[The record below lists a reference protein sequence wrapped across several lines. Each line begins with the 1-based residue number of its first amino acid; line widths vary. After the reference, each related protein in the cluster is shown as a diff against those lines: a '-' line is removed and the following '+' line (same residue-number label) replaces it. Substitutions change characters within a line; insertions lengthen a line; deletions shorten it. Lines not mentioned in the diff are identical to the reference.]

1 MRHLRLIIFAFTM
14 LAVMLA
20 VSSCTQ
26 SEDGPLNITN
36 EEVSFSRTGYFL
48 RPQLDSG
55 KSIYLVGD
63 TLHLKMD
70 SAWTYSNCSLRSVS
84 YDTST
89 VDSVYTLKPLLN
101 LKSNTGDCPS
111 PYYRKDL
118 TARLILNESV
128 LGGVTMI
135 VASNTFDSVFDT
147 ISVRRGAISRDTFS
161 IYVDSMFNAH
171 DSLPL
176 RTKGSPSL
184 LKVLDS
190 ITPHTFYWR
199 AMKSTCEMKI
209 TECDS
214 TVSDTLFP
222 KTWKLGDTLLVPVRA
237 ACADSDDVYCAASYW
252 KDDSS
257 SLGSVKVHHDT
268 TWNTS
273 TYLVETIPDC
283 GTYDRYTYKLMQ
295 VGYKGTFIR
304 ELFTPNENDISC
316 GPLTREKWMA
326 ISLSSGKIVQDN
338 DSLKIAEKLYKEWK
352 KAKVAPNKAKK

>member
-1 MRHLRLIIFAFTM
+1 MRHLRLIIVALAM
-14 LAVMLA
+14 LAVVLA
-20 VSSCTQ
+20 IPACTQ

-36 EEVSFSRTGYFL
+36 EEVEFARTGYFL

-70 SAWTYSNCSLRSVS
+70 SAWTYSNCALRSIT

-89 VDSVYTLKPLLN
+89 VDSFFKLKPILN
-101 LKSNTGDCPS
+101 LKSNPGDCSS

-118 TARLILNESV
+118 SSRLILTESV
-128 LGGVTMI
+128 LGGVTQI
-135 VASNTFDSVFDT
+135 VVSNTFDSVFDT
-147 ISVRRGAISRDTFS
+147 INVRRGSISLDTFK
-161 IYVDSMFNAH
+161 IFVDSMFNMH

-190 ITPHTFYWR
+190 ITPLSFYWR
-199 AMKSTCEMKI
+199 SMKSKCEMKI
-209 TECDS
+209 SDCDS

-222 KTWKLGDTLLVPVRA
+222 KQWTLGDTLLIPVRT
-237 ACADSDDVYCAASYW
+237 ACADSDEVYCAASYW
-252 KDDSS
+252 VNDSS
-257 SLGSVKVHHDT
+257 SLGPVLEHRDT
-268 TWNTS
+268 SWNTS
-273 TYLVETIPDC
+273 MYLVEKMPDC
-283 GTYDRYTYKLMQ
+283 GTYDRYNYKLMQ
-295 VGYKGTFIR
+295 VGYTGVFIR

-338 DSLKIAEKLYKEWK
+338 DSLEIAEKLYKEWK